1 MDLDCKEG
9 FINDK
14 SETEFDPSI
23 YRLTNHPRPIE
34 DAEEHAFSE
43 TDIKNFQKEDL
54 EVRNYALYLNGE
66 E

>member
-1 MDLDCKEG
+1 MDLDCKEE

-23 YRLTNHPRPIE
+23 YCLTNHPRPIE

-43 TDIKNFQKEDL
+43 LISKTSKKKIW
-54 EVRNYALYLNGE
+54 R
-66 E
+66 

>member
-1 MDLDCKEG
+1 MDLDCREE

-14 SETEFDPSI
+14 SETEFDPST
-23 YRLTNHPRPIE
+23 YCLTNHPRPNE
-34 DAEEHAFSE
+34 DAEEDAFSE
-43 TDIKNFQKEDL
+43 TDIKNFQNEDL